1 MENVKIIS
9 NVLFEKEQKNLSL
22 NFIMQRLFIDEIQ
35 LKMDDMFMAYAQGLT
50 RLQNQD
56 DW

>member
-1 MENVKIIS
+1 VENVKIIS